1 MSSALNTPFHFESLV
16 WDWPIAIY
24 LFLIG
29 VSAGMVVVSLLVKR
43 RVLGGNAAQSG
54 LLKSTAIIAPLA
66 VVLGLFILI
75 LHLTRPWTFWK
86 LMFFYS
92 TSSVMSLGV
101 MLFQIYMVVLL
112 VWLAVL
118 FRHWITALLQ
128 PYPKLSRVSTLLD
141 KLAPIEPKLEPLM
154 MFLAVAL
161 GAYTG
166 FLLSALKTYPLLN
179 NPVLPVLFLF
189 SGVSSGIAAMV
200 LCSVAFFKEPLHSP
214 ALAFVHRLEKP
225 VVWLELFLLL
235 AFFTGLWFG
244 GGQKEVAVTVAL
256 GGGFWALMFW
266 FWVIGCGMVLPLVL
280 NRYCSHNV
288 RHRVSFLLTVSGL
301 SLFGVFVLRFFIL
314 YAGQM
319 TVV

>member
-1 MSSALNTPFHFESLV
+1 MSPKLNTPFHFESLV

-43 RVLGGNAAQSG
+43 RVLGDEAAQSG

-66 VVLGLFILI
+66 VIFGLFILI

-86 LMFFYS
+86 LMLFYS
-92 TSSVMSLGV
+92 SRSVMSLGV
-101 MLFQIYMVVLL
+101 MLFQVYMVVLL
-112 VWLAVL
+112 IWLAVI
-118 FRHWITALLQ
+118 FRHWLAALLQ
-128 PYPKLSRVSTLLD
+128 PYAKLNWVSTVLNRI
-141 KLAPIEPKLEPLM
+141 APLERKLEPFML
-154 MFLAVAL
+154 FLAVAL

-166 FLLSALKTYPLLN
+166 FLLSALKSYPLLN

-200 LCSVAFFKEPLHSP
+200 LCAVTFFKEPIDSP

-244 GGQKEVAVTVAL
+244 GGQKEVSVAVAL
-256 GGGFWALMFW
+256 GGGFWAAMFW
-266 FWVIGCGMVLPLVL
+266 FWVIGCGMVLPMAL
-280 NRYCSHNV
+280 NQYCSHRI

>member
-1 MSSALNTPFHFESLV
+1 MSPTLNTPFHFESLV

-29 VSAGMVVVSLLVKR
+29 VSAGMVVVSLLVKQ
-43 RVLGGNAAQSG
+43 RVLRAEAAQSG

-66 VVLGLFILI
+66 VICGLFILI

-92 TSSVMSLGV
+92 PHSVMSLGV

-112 VWLAVL
+112 LWLAVI
-118 FRHWITALLQ
+118 FRHWLTALLQ
-128 PYPKLSRVSTLLD
+128 PYPKLCWVGKVLNW
-141 KLAPIEPKLEPLM
+141 LAPIERKLEPVM
-154 MFLAVAL
+154 MLLAVAL

-166 FLLSALKTYPLLN
+166 FLLSALKSYPLLN

-200 LCSVAFFKEPLHSP
+200 LCSVVFFKEPVHSP

-235 AFFTGLWFG
+235 AFFAGLWFG
-244 GGQKEVAVTVAL
+244 GGQKEVAVGVAL

-266 FWVIGCGMVLPLVL
+266 FWVIGCGMVLPMAL
-280 NRYCSHNV
+280 NRYCSQKV
-288 RHRVSFLLTVSGL
+288 RHRVPFLLMVSGL
-301 SLFGVFVLRFFIL
+301 SLFGVLVLRFFIL

>member
-1 MSSALNTPFHFESLV
+1 MSHKPNTPFHFESLV

-43 RVLGGNAAQSG
+43 RVLREDAAQSG

-66 VVLGLFILI
+66 VIFGLLILI

-101 MLFQIYMVVLL
+101 MLFQLYMVVLL
-112 VWLAVL
+112 LWLAVI
-118 FRHWITALLQ
+118 FRHWLTAQLQ
-128 PYPKLSRVSTLLD
+128 PYPKLSWLGTILN
-141 KLAPIEPKLEPLM
+141 KIAPIERQLEPFMLL
-154 MFLAVAL
+154 LAVAL

-166 FLLSALKTYPLLN
+166 FLLSALKSYPLLN

-189 SGVSSGIAAMV
+189 SGLSSGIAAMV
-200 LCSVAFFKEPLHSP
+200 LCAVTFFNEPVDSP
-214 ALAFVHRLEKP
+214 ALAYLHRLEKP

-235 AFFTGLWFG
+235 ALFTGLWFG
-244 GGQKEVAVTVAL
+244 GGQKAVAVTVAL
-256 GGGFWALMFW
+256 GGGFWATMFW
-266 FWVIGCGMVLPLVL
+266 FGVIGCGMVLPLIL
-280 NRYCSHNV
+280 NRYCSPNL
-288 RHRVSFLLTVSGL
+288 RHRLSFLLTVSGL

>member
-1 MSSALNTPFHFESLV
+1 MNPELNTPFHFASLV

-29 VSAGMVVVSLLVKR
+29 VSAGMVVVSLLVKQ
-43 RVLGGNAAQSG
+43 RVLGGEAARSG
-54 LLKSTAIIAPLA
+54 LVKSTAMMAPLA
-66 VVLGLFILI
+66 VIMGLFILI

-112 VWLAVL
+112 VWLAVI
-118 FRHWITALLQ
+118 FRHGLTALLQ
-128 PYPKLSRVSTLLD
+128 PYRKLNWVGTVLH
-141 KLAPIEPKLEPLM
+141 KLAPIECKLEPLM

-166 FLLSALKTYPLLN
+166 FLLSALKSYPLLN

-200 LCSVAFFKEPLHSP
+200 LCAVTFFKEPIDSP

-244 GGQKEVAVTVAL
+244 GGQKEVAVAVAL
-256 GGGFWALMFW
+256 GGGFWAAMFW

-280 NRYCSHNV
+280 NRFCSHGM
-288 RHRVSFLLTVSGL
+288 RHRVSFLVTVSGL
-301 SLFGVFVLRFFIL
+301 SLFGVLVLRFFIL

>member
-1 MSSALNTPFHFESLV
+1 MSPALNTPFHFESLV

-43 RVLGGNAAQSG
+43 RVLGGDAAQSG

-66 VVLGLFILI
+66 IVLGLFILI

-92 TSSVMSLGV
+92 TRSVMSLGV

-128 PYPKLSRVSTLLD
+128 PYPKLSWVSTLLN

-166 FLLSALKTYPLLN
+166 FLLSALK
-179 NPVLPVLFLF
+179 
-189 SGVSSGIAAMV
+189 
-200 LCSVAFFKEPLHSP
+200 
-214 ALAFVHRLEKP
+214 
-225 VVWLELFLLL
+225 
-235 AFFTGLWFG
+235 
-244 GGQKEVAVTVAL
+244 
-256 GGGFWALMFW
+256 
-266 FWVIGCGMVLPLVL
+266 
-280 NRYCSHNV
+280 
-288 RHRVSFLLTVSGL
+288 LT
-301 SLFGVFVLRFFIL
+301 RC
-314 YAGQM
+314 
-319 TVV
+319 

>member
-112 VWLAVL
+112 VWLA
-118 FRHWITALLQ
+118 
-128 PYPKLSRVSTLLD
+128 
-141 KLAPIEPKLEPLM
+141 
-154 MFLAVAL
+154 
-161 GAYTG
+161 
-166 FLLSALKTYPLLN
+166 
-179 NPVLPVLFLF
+179 VLFLF

>member
-1 MSSALNTPFHFESLV
+1 MSSALNTPFHFDSLV

-29 VSAGMVVVSLLVKR
+29 VSAGMVVVSLLVKQ
-43 RVLGGNAAQSG
+43 RVLGDDAPQSG

-66 VVLGLFILI
+66 VILGLFILI

-101 MLFQIYMVVLL
+101 MLFQLYMVVLL
-112 VWLAVL
+112 VWLAVI
-118 FRHWITALLQ
+118 FRHWLTALLQ
-128 PYPKLSRVSTLLD
+128 PYRKLVWVGTLLHR
-141 KLAPIEPKLEPLM
+141 LAPIERKLEPVM

-166 FLLSALKTYPLLN
+166 FLLSALKSYPLLN

-200 LCSVAFFKEPLHSP
+200 LCSVTFFKEPPHSP

-266 FWVIGCGMVLPLVL
+266 FGVIGCGMVLPMAL
-280 NRYCSHNV
+280 NRYCSHNL
-288 RHRVSFLLTVSGL
+288 RHRVSFLLAVSGL
-301 SLFGVFVLRFFIL
+301 SLFGVFILRFFIL